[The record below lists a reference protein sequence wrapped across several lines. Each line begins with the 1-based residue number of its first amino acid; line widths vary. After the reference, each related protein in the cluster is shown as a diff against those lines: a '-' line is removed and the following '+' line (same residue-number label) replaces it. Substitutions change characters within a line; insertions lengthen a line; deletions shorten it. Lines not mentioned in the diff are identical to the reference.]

1 MEPQAALVA
10 MLSGHLVTL
19 AISLATRLGIPE
31 LVAHRPRRLAA
42 LARATRSHPDTL
54 YRVLRALATAGVLA
68 EHRGRR
74 FGRTPLSD
82 LLCRGV
88 PGSLRAPAL
97 LAGESWRRV
106 TYDLPA
112 AVRTGRS
119 PFPRVLGDDFY
130 AYLARH
136 PARYR
141 LFLDAM
147 EYHWPELARAVVR
160 AGRLTHAR
168 SVVDVGGGPAAL
180 MQVILKMN
188 PAATGVVLEAP
199 AAAARARRSLVAA
212 GLGRRCRVVSGD
224 FFRRVPRGG
233 DPGALSGRDG
243 RRRAPAGGRDARAR
257 RRSSHGGP
265 GARSRDAG
273 LHRRPRAHRRRVPHA
288 ARGRGLPAAPNH
300 PRGRRR
306 QRPRSLPEAPRKV
319 LDLTAKRTA
328 LPERADAADETC
340 IVEAHRAFTGHAVDG
355 PHHRGLMVHQ
365 VDLTRNDLDRLIPGH
380 LLIPELADLTRR
392 RDPLG

>member
-119 PFPRVLGDDFY
+119 PFPRVHGDDFY

-233 DPGALSGRDG
+233 DAYVLAFVLHNWDDRRAARILARCRAAMGAGARLLVVETLVPADG
-243 RRRAPAGGRDARAR
+243 RPTVAQVHDLEMLVFTDGRERTAAEYRTLLEAAGFQLRRITPAAGGASVLEAFPKRRAR
-257 RRSSHGGP
+257 
-265 GARSRDAG
+265 
-273 LHRRPRAHRRRVPHA
+273 
-288 ARGRGLPAAPNH
+288 
-300 PRGRRR
+300 
-306 QRPRSLPEAPRKV
+306 
-319 LDLTAKRTA
+319 
-328 LPERADAADETC
+328 C
-340 IVEAHRAFTGHAVDG
+340 
-355 PHHRGLMVHQ
+355 
-365 VDLTRNDLDRLIPGH
+365 
-380 LLIPELADLTRR
+380 
-392 RDPLG
+392 